1 MYAQSYR
8 DAKGLSIPEGYD
20 GTAISTE
27 TEEKMTSSQSERK
40 NATAESV
47 SVGASEVKRGFLS
60 ELPFGNILSGIL
72 GKANFGLHKIG
83 FEEILLAIGA
93 LYLFFA
99 KDGDKECAIMLA
111 ILLFIN

>member
-8 DAKGLSIPEGYD
+8 DTKGFSIPEGYD
-20 GTAISTE
+20 GTAISAE
-27 TEEKMTSSQSERK
+27 AEEERTFAPK
-40 NATAESV
+40 EPDGATAESV
-47 SVGASEVKRGFLS
+47 SVGAPEGKRGFLS
-60 ELPFGNILSGIL
+60 ELPFGNFLSGIL
-72 GKANFGLHKIG
+72 GKANFGLHKFG

>member
-1 MYAQSYR
+1 MYAQGYR
-8 DAKGLSIPEGYD
+8 DNSTISIPEGYD
-20 GTAISTE
+20 GTAISQVGQQE
-27 TEEKMTSSQSERK
+27 PDDISAVPTS
-40 NATAESV
+40 ADGSV
-47 SVGASEVKRGFLS
+47 KVGARESKGGFLS
-60 ELPFGNILSGIL
+60 ELPFGNILSGIF